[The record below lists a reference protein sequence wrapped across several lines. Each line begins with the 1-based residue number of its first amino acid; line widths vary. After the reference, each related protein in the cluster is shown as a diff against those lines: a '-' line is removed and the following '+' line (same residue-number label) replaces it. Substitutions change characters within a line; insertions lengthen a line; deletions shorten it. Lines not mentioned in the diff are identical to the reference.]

1 VIASARISTCQ
12 STGLSWRVLES
23 WRRSLGHGTLTGLL
37 LIGARGWIGL
47 PAVTGRAAGEG
58 GHLPEHQLDRGLL
71 HDLSVVSTAVGGI
84 PEVLPEQFIYC
95 VQPSVGSIQTGLER
109 AVEDV
114 ITGYRPDP
122 WEGNIFVS
130 AAYTGLHQTGARD
143 SSDLPAVTGR
153 WGVSILML
161 SARIG
166 VRFASRYWMVGS
178 EHTDAFS
185 QDWSEVC
192 QSLLD
197 GG

>member
-1 VIASARISTCQ
+1 
-12 STGLSWRVLES
+12 
-23 WRRSLGHGTLTGLL
+23 
-37 LIGARGWIGL
+37 L

-166 VRFASRYWMVGS
+166 VRFASRYWTVGS

-192 QSLLD
+192 QPLLTPVQLD
-197 GG
+197 GGE